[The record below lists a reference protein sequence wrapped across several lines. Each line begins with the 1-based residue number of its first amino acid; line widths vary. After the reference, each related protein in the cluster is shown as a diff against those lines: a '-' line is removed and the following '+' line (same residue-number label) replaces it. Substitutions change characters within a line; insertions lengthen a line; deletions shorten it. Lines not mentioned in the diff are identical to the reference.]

1 MVYDLNATKK
11 DAEKIR
17 SDIIGEQ
24 DAIIQYRAHIDET
37 KNKEVKEVLTHIL
50 NDEKEHTAELIK
62 LLRKLDKVQDQ
73 KFEKEGL

>member
-17 SDIIGEQ
+17 ADLIGEQ
-24 DAIIQYRAHIDET
+24 DAIIQYQAHIDES
-37 KNKEVKEVLTHIL
+37 NNSEFKEVLTHIM
-50 NDEKEHTAELIK
+50 NDEKEHTAELMK
-62 LLRKLDKVQDQ
+62 LLRKLDKVQLE

>member
-24 DAIIQYRAHIDET
+24 DAIIQYQAHIDET